1 MIEGQHKRECEKI
14 QKSTLYILKTDNIEF
29 VDKQSKDKVNV
40 VYEIKDGQ
48 NGLFAMEFRPLQVP
62 KTGAKVIDLSMGI
75 DDYANKKCIWGLY
88 DVKHTLGGK
97 DEAFHLGE
105 QWQAALRYWYN
116 SVLNYMDGYDKTG
129 TIGVVTTC
137 YEKSKIATYIELLKS
152 KLKHSS
158 KLNGTLV
165 GAKVDIDIV
174 RVREELKFYENFYN
188 NKFVYRDPNGNEENY
203 EFDVIVSE
211 YHTFKW
217 KL

>member
-1 MIEGQHKRECEKI
+1 M
-14 QKSTLYILKTDNIEF
+14 KTDNIEF

-116 SVLNYMDGYDKTG
+116 SVLNYMDGYD
-129 TIGVVTTC
+129 
-137 YEKSKIATYIELLKS
+137 IELLKS

>member
-1 MIEGQHKRECEKI
+1 MIEGQHKREREEI

-29 VDKQSKDKVNV
+29 IDHQSGDTVSV

-48 NGLFAMEFRPLQVP
+48 NGLFANEFRPQQVP
-62 KTGAKVIDLSMGI
+62 KSGAKVIDLSMGI
-75 DDYANKKCIWGLY
+75 DDFTNKKCIWGLY

-97 DEAFHLGE
+97 DDALRLGG

-116 SVLNYMDGYDKTG
+116 SVLNYMDEYDKTG

-137 YEKSKIATYIELLKS
+137 YENNKIGTYIELLKS
-152 KLKHSS
+152 KLESS
-158 KLNGTLV
+158 TKLNGTLV
-165 GAKVDIDIV
+165 GAKVGINKV
-174 RVREELKFYENFYN
+174 RLEKELKFFENFYD
-188 NKFVYRDPNGNEENY
+188 NKFIYYDPNGNEEKY

-211 YHTFKW
+211 HYTFKW